1 MNNENGTTLNV
12 GRKVRRIWTTSE
24 DDLLRSR
31 YADEP
36 TESIA
41 AALNRT
47 LSAIYSRV
55 SALGIAKSETF
66 LARMRSDHRQL
77 LGVVGEA
84 TRFSAGQTP
93 WNLGIRHTVGGRSA
107 ETRFKPGQKPHS
119 WRPIGYERMTW
130 DGYLERKVTDTGV
143 KRIDYR
149 LVHHL
154 VWLAAGREIP
164 PGHVLTFRDGDKRN
178 FDLDNLELLPR
189 KQLMQRN
196 SYHNYGQEVAN
207 LIQLRGAINRQ
218 INRKEGKGKP

>member
-1 MNNENGTTLNV
+1 
-12 GRKVRRIWTTSE
+12 
-24 DDLLRSR
+24 
-31 YADEP
+31 
-36 TESIA
+36 
-41 AALNRT
+41 
-47 LSAIYSRV
+47 
-55 SALGIAKSETF
+55 
-66 LARMRSDHRQL
+66 
-77 LGVVGEA
+77 
-84 TRFSAGQTP
+84 
-93 WNLGIRHTVGGRSA
+93 
-107 ETRFKPGQKPHS
+107 
-119 WRPIGYERMTW
+119 MTW
-130 DGYLERKVTDTGV
+130 EGYLERKVTDTGV

>member
-1 MNNENGTTLNV
+1 MTAPAGKPAS
-12 GRKVRRIWTTSE
+12 RFWTPAE

-31 YADEP
+31 YSDEP

-41 AALNRT
+41 AALKRT
-47 LSAIYSRV
+47 MSSVYYRARRIGLYKSA
-55 SALGIAKSETF
+55 AF
-66 LARMRSDHRQL
+66 LARLRSDVNQKL
-77 LGVVGEA
+77 LLSGET
-84 TRFSAGQTP
+84 TRFHPGQKP
-93 WNLGIRHTVGGRSA
+93 WNRGIRFDVGGRSA

-119 WRPIGYERMTW
+119 WRPIGYERMTR
-130 DGYLERKVTDTGV
+130 DGHLERKVTDTGV

-164 PGHVLTFRDGDKRN
+164 SGHVLTFRDGNKRN
-178 FDLDNLELLPR
+178 FSLDNLELLSQR
-189 KQLMQRN
+189 DLMLRN
-196 SYHNYGQEVAN
+196 SYHNYGPEVAN